1 MINIALRKSKER
13 ASYMAERRS
22 YHKRGCLSR
31 KYIMSLKERIRKIN
45 FNRTNKYNKNGRY

>member
-22 YHKRGCLSR
+22 YHNRGCLSR